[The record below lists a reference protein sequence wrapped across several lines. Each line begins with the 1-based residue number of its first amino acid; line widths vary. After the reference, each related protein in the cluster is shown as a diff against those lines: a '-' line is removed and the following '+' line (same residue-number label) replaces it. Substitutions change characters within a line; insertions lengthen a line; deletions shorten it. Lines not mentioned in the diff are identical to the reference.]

1 MLDNDREKLLLG
13 WGTLCVLEVY
23 LLWVTFTL
31 RAEAAPAAPAART
44 ASVTL
49 PGYAVGEFQEPPVR
63 ILTVI
68 AGKERITLHH
78 LLGLL
83 PPIEVAIEDLRLV
96 NPRAPHTK
104 LGTRVGMNAKRVAS
118 SMPRNSRFL
127 PSAPRVACAAF
138 TSYILVKSGG
148 KRHSYAVNT
157 AYPQLRKRGGKIV
170 AARVSTR
177 YVGYYKWYK
186 PGDFLFFHKRGN
198 RLGHQEIYVGGGLT
212 AGTSSSMLRVG
223 IRRVGNR
230 GYAAMTV
237 LRL

>member
-1 MLDNDREKLLLG
+1 M
-13 WGTLCVLEVY
+13 TV
-23 LLWVTFTL
+23 
-31 RAEAAPAAPAART
+31 
-44 ASVTL
+44 
-49 PGYAVGEFQEPPVR
+49 PGYPVGEFFEPPQQ
-63 ILTVI
+63 ILRTWQ
-68 AGKERITLHH
+68 GKTTMRLKSLVPGRPDIFAPVE
-78 LLGLL
+78 
-83 PPIEVAIEDLRLV
+83 ALRLV
-96 NPRAPHTK
+96 NPRARHSR
-104 LGTRVGMNAKRVAS
+104 LGTRVGLTARRVAS

-148 KRHSYAVNT
+148 KRHSYAVNV
-157 AYPQLRKRGGKIV
+157 AYPQLRRRGGKIV
-170 AARVSTR
+170 ASRVSTR
-177 YVGYYKWYK
+177 YAPYYQWYK

-230 GYAAMTV
+230 GFKLMTV